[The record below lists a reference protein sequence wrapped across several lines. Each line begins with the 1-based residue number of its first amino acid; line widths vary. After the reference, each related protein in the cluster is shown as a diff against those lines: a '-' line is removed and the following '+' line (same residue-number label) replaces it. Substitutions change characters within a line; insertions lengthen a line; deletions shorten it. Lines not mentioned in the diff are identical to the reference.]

1 MSKLICAFSLLIV
14 SFAGCGGSGATS
26 APPEEPSSVE
36 TESTP
41 PEQTESEATESES
54 AEPEAAES
62 ESAKPEAAESEPGNA
77 AESSEAKPAP
87 QKEPP
92 KQHCDGLAQKTCQVT
107 VGCAW
112 STDKKCVEQ

>member
-1 MSKLICAFSLLIV
+1 MSKLICASTLLIV
-14 SFAGCGGSGATS
+14 SFAGCGGQGATS

-36 TESTP
+36 MESTA

-62 ESAKPEAAESEPGNA
+62 ESAEPEAAESET
-77 AESSEAKPAP
+77 SSEANPAP
-87 QKEPP
+87 EKEPP
-92 KQHCDGLAQKTCQVT
+92 RKSCDGLPQRTCQVT

-112 STDKKCVEQ
+112 HTDKKCVEQ